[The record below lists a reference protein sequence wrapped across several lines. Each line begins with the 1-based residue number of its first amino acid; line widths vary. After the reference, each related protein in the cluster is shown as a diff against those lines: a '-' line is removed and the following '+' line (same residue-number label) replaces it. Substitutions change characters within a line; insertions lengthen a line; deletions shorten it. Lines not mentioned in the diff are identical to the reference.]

1 MRLGVFVLAWSVG
14 VSGIIGVAEAESS
27 QVTPVARRGTAES
40 EPKPAADGYVS
51 QAQQLFKE
59 QRFSDAAEALKQAFD
74 LQPNPLFLF
83 NAGQAYRKALWP
95 LEAKAMYERF
105 VEVAPSHQLVPEA
118 KGYIQTLAIL
128 IEERQ
133 AKQKAE
139 LTLLEK
145 QGELQEKQTELQEKQ
160 SELQEQVKKR
170 EEAQRDLERVKNPPI
185 YRKPWFWA
193 VMSGA
198 VVGVGVVLVG
208 VLVTSYRFKTDGGL
222 ITVSY

>member
-1 MRLGVFVLAWSVG
+1 MRGRCWELTIIVLLVCGAVRAEPPAVPESVQRTTVQPTEKP
-14 VSGIIGVAEAESS
+14 VSAAESVPS
-27 QVTPVARRGTAES
+27 
-40 EPKPAADGYVS
+40 ADDHIKN
-51 QAQQLFKE
+51 AQQYFKE
-59 QRFSDAAEALKQAFD
+59 QRFPEAAEQLKLAYQS
-74 LQPNPLFLF
+74 QPNPLFLF

-105 VEVAPSHQLVPEA
+105 VEVAPTHPLVPEA

-145 QGELQEKQTELQEKQ
+145 QGELQEKQ
-160 SELQEQVKKR
+160 SELQEQVRRR
-170 EEAQRDLERVKNPPI
+170 EEAQRALERAKNPPI

-193 VMSGA
+193 VTSGA
-198 VVGVGVVLVG
+198 VVGVGVVLIGSV
-208 VLVTSYRFKTDGGL
+208 VAATRFKTDGG
-222 ITVSY
+222 IISVSY